1 MFQSYM
7 HIALKEAQAA
17 ANRGE
22 VPIGAVVV
30 SDTGEIVSKASNRTR
45 EFNDPSAHAEMIA
58 IRIACARL
66 GKERLINYNLY
77 VTLEP
82 CVMCAGVISA
92 ARIKRL
98 YYGAPDLKS
107 GGVEHGPCVFTH
119 SQSHHTPEVYPGI
132 NEDKATALLKN
143 FFEKLRD

>member
-107 GGVEHGPCVFTH
+107 GGVEQGPCVFSH
-119 SQSHHTPEVYPGI
+119 PQSHHTPEVYPGI
-132 NEDKATALLKN
+132 HEDEAEALLKN

>member
-22 VPIGAVVV
+22 VPIGAVIV
-30 SDTGEIVSKASNRTR
+30 SDTGEIVSQASNRTR

-66 GKERLINYNLY
+66 GTERLINYNLY

-107 GGVEHGPCVFTH
+107 GAVEQGPCVFTH

-132 NEDKATALLKN
+132 REDEATALLKN